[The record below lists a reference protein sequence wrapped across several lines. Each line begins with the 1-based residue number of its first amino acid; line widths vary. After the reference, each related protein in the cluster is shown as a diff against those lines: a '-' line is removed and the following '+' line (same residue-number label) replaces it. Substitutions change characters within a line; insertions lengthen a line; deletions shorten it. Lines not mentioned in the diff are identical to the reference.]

1 MLPRF
6 VLASSLVIV
15 STWGC
20 SGGGGNGSLT
30 RDPAVPKAGGL
41 SNPGDADVPKG
52 ESFYAVLNTS
62 KGNVIVEINPD
73 WAPVGAQRFKE
84 LVNANFYDDC
94 RFFRVLVGFMAQ
106 VGMSGDPAVSA
117 AWADSQIVDDAV
129 LVSNTRGR
137 VTFAKTGLPNSR
149 TTQIFFNYGDNSQ
162 LDGQGFAPFG
172 EVIEGMEVLD
182 SLFSGY
188 GEGAPSGA
196 GPSQDL
202 IKSRGNEYLI
212 ESFPK
217 LDYIETARIY
227 ETEDAARAAL
237 SGSAEPA
244 GDAAAT
250 SDAAD
255 ETPVEETAGNE

>member
-30 RDPAVPKAGGL
+30 HDPAVPTADGR
-41 SNPGDADVPKG
+41 SNPGDADVPTG
-52 ESFYAVLNTS
+52 DSFYALFNTS
-62 KGNVIVEINPD
+62 KGNVIVEVNPD

-84 LVNANFYDDC
+84 LVNASFYDDC
-94 RFFRVLVGFMAQ
+94 RFFRVIEGFMVQ
-106 VGMSGDPAVSA
+106 VGMNGDPAVGA
-117 AWADSQIVDDAV
+117 MWADSQMVDDPV

-172 EVIEGMEVLD
+172 EVIEGMEVLE
-182 SLFSGY
+182 SLYGGY
-188 GEGAPSGA
+188 GEGAPNGA

-202 IKSRGNEYLI
+202 IRTRGNEYLI
-212 ESFPK
+212 ASFPK
-217 LDYIETARIY
+217 LDHIETARIY
-227 ETEDAARAAL
+227 ETEEAARAAL
-237 SGSAEPA
+237 SGSSEPA
-244 GDAAAT
+244 GDAATT

-255 ETPVEETAGNE
+255 ETPGEETTANE